1 MEINKI
7 ILIGAGN
14 VATHLAIALKNAGF
28 SIVQVYSRDIVNAE
42 VLAGMVEASAID
54 NLKQMDVTSDMYILS
69 VSDGAIETI
78 AHEMPLVKGV
88 VVHTAGSVP
97 MEVLNRFNLYGVFYP
112 FQTFTKDKE
121 LDFKKVPVLIE
132 GNISHSKN
140 VIIEV
145 AQHISTRVQKA
156 NGEHRKALHI
166 AAVFA
171 CNFVN
176 HLYVLA
182 DDLLEK
188 QGMEFSLLE
197 PLISETT
204 RKALSIKPVHAQTG
218 PARRND
224 KQVIQLHQESLNG
237 ETFHH
242 DIYALISESIIRTYE
257 TERNSE
263 RN

>member
-1 MEINKI
+1 MEPKRIVV
-7 ILIGAGN
+7 IGAGN
-14 VATHLAIALKNAGF
+14 VATHLTIALKNAGF
-28 SIVQVYSRDIVNAE
+28 SIVQVYSRDIANAE
-42 VLAGMVEASAID
+42 VLAVMAEASAID
-54 NLKQMDVTSDMYILS
+54 NLKQLDVTADMYILS

-78 AHEMPLVKGV
+78 ALEMPLVKGV

-97 MEVLNRFNLYGVFYP
+97 MDVLNRFNLYGVLYP

-121 LDFKKVPVLIE
+121 LDFKKVPVLVE

-140 VIIEV
+140 VIMGV

-156 NGEHRKALHI
+156 DGEHRKALHV

-182 DDLLEK
+182 DELLEK

-197 PLISETT
+197 PLIRETT
-204 RKALSIKPVHAQTG
+204 SKALSIKPLHAQTG

-224 KQVIQLHQESLNG
+224 KQVMRMHQESLNG

-257 TERNSE
+257 TQRNSE
-263 RN
+263 